1 MINLNIPNFTK
12 DEYIAY
18 WVKLN
23 TVILK
28 SSGLII
34 LKAGYEPICA
44 KLNISLNKCKAF
56 IKEAQKLGVISV
68 AKTEVDGKVSSLKF
82 TITDKY
88 IIRNIEEE
96 DYGY

>member
-1 MINLNIPNFTK
+1 MINLNIPKFTK

-28 SSGLII
+28 STGLII
-34 LKAGYEPICA
+34 LQQGYEPLCS

-56 IKEAQKLGVISV
+56 IKEAQKLGVISIE
-68 AKTEVDGKVSSLKF
+68 KTEVDGKVTSLKF
-82 TITDKY
+82 SITNDY
-88 IIRNIEEE
+88 IIRAVEDE
-96 DYGY
+96 DYEY

>member
-1 MINLNIPNFTK
+1 MIHINIPKFTK

-28 SSGLII
+28 STGLII
-34 LKAGYEPICA
+34 LQKGYEPLCS

-68 AKTEVDGKVSSLKF
+68 EKTDIDGKVSSLRF
-82 TITDKY
+82 SITNDY
-88 IIRNIEEE
+88 IIKYVEEE

>member
-23 TVILK
+23 TAILR
-28 SSGLII
+28 SSGLVI
-34 LKAGYEPICA
+34 LREGYEPLCT

-68 AKTEVDGKVSSLKF
+68 TKTETDGKVSSLKF
-82 TITDKY
+82 SITDKY
-88 IIRNIEEE
+88 IIKAIEEE